1 MEYDHGI
8 QIYTGLTTKQ
18 GQGKM
23 LQILGLTAGQ
33 PTLPFPCLALFM
45 TCFTF
50 ATSFCVDIMIREGNL
65 QNDMLFIFLLQKLT
79 FLW

>member
-1 MEYDHGI
+1 MEYDYGI
-8 QIYTGLTTKQ
+8 QIYTGLNKDK
-18 GQGKM
+18 GKCYRF
-23 LQILGLTAGQ
+23 
-33 PTLPFPCLALFM
+33 TLPSPCLALFM

-50 ATSFCVDIMIREGNL
+50 ATSFCVDIMTREGNL